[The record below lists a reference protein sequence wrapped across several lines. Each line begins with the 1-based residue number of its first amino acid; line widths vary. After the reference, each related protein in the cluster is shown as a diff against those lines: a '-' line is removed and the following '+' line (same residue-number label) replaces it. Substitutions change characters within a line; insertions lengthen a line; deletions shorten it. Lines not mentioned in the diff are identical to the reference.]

1 MNNFIII
8 IGSRNNGQWV
18 KYNISSILS
27 QDYPHYKVIYYDD
40 ASDDIDDDK
49 YEELLNDFE
58 LNENINSSQES
69 IDFKQ
74 TKITSRCRTL
84 LIRAIQIL
92 QFPIDSGI
100 LSRSGSKRSNTREV

>member
-40 ASDDIDDDK
+40 ASDDNTEVEFKNIVGS
-49 YEELLNDFE
+49 
-58 LNENINSSQES
+58 NEKFTYIKS
-69 IDFKQ
+69 DVRK
-74 TKITSRCRTL
+74 
-84 LIRAIQIL
+84 
-92 QFPIDSGI
+92 
-100 LSRSGSKRSNTREV
+100 